1 MALCEQQPPT
11 STHTESELSPFAAL
25 SGLSWEDKRRGGG
38 GERERERKETVWA
51 SAQLA

>member
-11 STHTESELSPFAAL
+11 STHTESELSPFPAL

-38 GERERERKETVWA
+38 GERERERKETAWA